1 MAFTDFELT
10 GTQATVLHSAAPLT
24 TNPLTSSVA
33 GTYCR
38 SMGDA
43 AGTVSKLYFT
53 TSSHGGAF
61 YNVPDTKVISGRAC
75 IRCNN
80 SSAGGFITIKDSLDF
95 TGSESADANGYKFG
109 LYYNAIRLQGNNNTD
124 LITTGTGYADNT
136 WFSFRMDVFPLGV
149 LGDRII
155 CYMEVA
161 SSGSSTSSPGSGIW
175 NSTIGGTLFD
185 ITVAAADAKYAA
197 WGDNNRNGISH
208 TSDASSTY
216 YFDSINFT
224 TYNAP

>member
-43 AGTVSKLYFT
+43 TNTVRKLYFT
-53 TSSHGGAF
+53 TSSYGGAF

-80 SSAGGFITIKDSLDF
+80 SSAGGFITIKDSLNF
-95 TGSESADANGYKFG
+95 TGSESADAKGYKFG
-109 LYYNAIRLQGNNNTD
+109 LYFNAIRLTGDNNVD
-124 LITTGTGYADNT
+124 LITNSSAYLDNT

-155 CYMEVA
+155 CYKE
-161 SSGSSTSSPGSGIW
+161 SFPGSGIW
-175 NSTIGGTLFD
+175 DSTIGGTLFD
-185 ITVAAADAKYAA
+185 ITVAVADAKYAP
-197 WGDNNRNGISH
+197 WGNNGRNGVSQ
-208 TSDASSTY
+208 TSDAGSTY
-216 YFDSINFT
+216 YFDSMNFT